1 MSTKNL
7 LEPEL
12 QKLAEMPPWE
22 LTDEAIPEIREQ
34 LRGMFPIRDAAEHG
48 VRRTEIS
55 VAGHGHD
62 APQVRCLLYEPVAAN
77 GAPRA
82 AYLHLHG
89 GGYLFGAPEQAD
101 SNRNLPLAGSLSI
114 VVLSVAYRLSP
125 EHSGPSA
132 LHDAYAG
139 LSYLHRN
146 AGRLGIDA
154 SRIGVGG
161 ESAGGGLAASLSV
174 YARDLGEY
182 PICFTALTV
191 PMLDDRTTGSA
202 ADDVDPLVGEFTW
215 TRANNKYAWAA
226 YLGDAEPAA
235 PQVPG
240 RLEDYRG
247 LPPCWMFTVSL
258 DLFRD
263 ENIEYARN
271 LNKAGVACELVVL
284 PRANHGFGF
293 VAEAPTTV
301 RYREYWRS
309 AIARGLSCAQPT

>member
-48 VRRTEIS
+48 VRRTEIW
-55 VAGHGHD
+55 VDGHGQHD

-89 GGYLFGAPEQAD
+89 GGFCAGAPEIAD
-101 SNRNLPLAGSLSI
+101 ADNLALAGSLSI

-125 EHSGPSA
+125 EHSGPAA

-161 ESAGGGLAASLSV
+161 ESAGGGLAAALSIV
-174 YARDLGEY
+174 RRRSTE
-182 PICFTALTV
+182 
-191 PMLDDRTTGSA
+191 S
-202 ADDVDPLVGEFTW
+202 
-215 TRANNKYAWAA
+215 TRAPVEHSLY
-226 YLGDAEPAA
+226 DAI
-235 PQVPG
+235 
-240 RLEDYRG
+240 D
-247 LPPCWMFTVSL
+247 
-258 DLFRD
+258 
-263 ENIEYARN
+263 
-271 LNKAGVACELVVL
+271 
-284 PRANHGFGF
+284 
-293 VAEAPTTV
+293 
-301 RYREYWRS
+301 
-309 AIARGLSCAQPT
+309 

>member
-62 APQVRCLLYEPVAAN
+62 APQVRCLLYEPVAPS

-89 GGYLFGAPEQAD
+89 GGFFAGAPEIAD
-101 SNRNLPLAGSLSI
+101 ADNLALAGSLSI

-125 EHSGPSA
+125 EHSGPAA

-161 ESAGGGLAASLSV
+161 ESAGGGLAAALSIV
-174 YARDLGEY
+174 RRRSTE
-182 PICFTALTV
+182 
-191 PMLDDRTTGSA
+191 S
-202 ADDVDPLVGEFTW
+202 
-215 TRANNKYAWAA
+215 TRAPVEHS
-226 YLGDAEPAA
+226 LCDAI
-235 PQVPG
+235 
-240 RLEDYRG
+240 D
-247 LPPCWMFTVSL
+247 
-258 DLFRD
+258 
-263 ENIEYARN
+263 
-271 LNKAGVACELVVL
+271 
-284 PRANHGFGF
+284 
-293 VAEAPTTV
+293 
-301 RYREYWRS
+301 
-309 AIARGLSCAQPT
+309 